1 MTNHDH
7 IILIAMI
14 LGAIPA
20 FLFGY
25 AKGHQHG
32 KIAGRIAVR
41 RAKQLEQAG
50 R

>member
-1 MTNHDH
+1 MFNNHDQ
-7 IILIAMI
+7 IILVSLI

-20 FLFGY
+20 FLIGY

-32 KIAGRIAVR
+32 KLAGRIAVR
-41 RAKQLEQAG
+41 KHYEQVG

>member
-7 IILIAMI
+7 IILIALI

-20 FLFGY
+20 FLIGY

-41 RAKQLEQAG
+41 RMKQYEQVG